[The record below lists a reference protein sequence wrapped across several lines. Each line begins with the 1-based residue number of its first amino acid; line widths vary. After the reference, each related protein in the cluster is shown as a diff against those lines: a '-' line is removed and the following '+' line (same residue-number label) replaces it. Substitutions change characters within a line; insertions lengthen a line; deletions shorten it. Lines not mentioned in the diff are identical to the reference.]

1 MNDFQHSQQELTQFR
16 RRVLFAALV
25 VFLLFGAL
33 FARLFHLQVNL
44 HAYYSTRAE
53 SNRISLSPIVPN
65 RGNITDRNG
74 VVLAHNYSA
83 FTLEITPA
91 QTRDLEAAIDALSEI
106 IDIQAKD
113 RRRFR
118 RLLEEAKTFESIP
131 IRTRLTDEEVARFT
145 ARRYLFPGVEVK
157 ARLFRRYPEGALA
170 AHAIGYISRIND
182 DDLAWIEREA
192 AERPAQNI
200 NYKGSTLIGK
210 IGLEKQYEFELHG
223 VTGHE
228 QVEVDAAGRAVR
240 VLSQTAPRPGNN
252 LVLTLDSGL
261 QKMAETAFGQRRGS
275 LVALDPRNGAVLA
288 LVSNPTFDPNLFVD
302 GIRFDDWDELN
313 SNPDKPMLNRAI
325 YSAYPPGS
333 TFKPLMAMAALSQ
346 GRRSASHTIA
356 DPGFFNFGGRT
367 FMDDRVGGHG
377 SVDMF
382 KSIVVSCNTYYYH
395 LANDLGIDAIAR
407 FMGEIG
413 LGARTGIDIPGENE
427 GVLPSPEW
435 KARRFKSR
443 EQQKWYAGETISV
456 GIGQGYN
463 AYTPLQM
470 AHALANVLNYGRVF
484 TPHLVEAI
492 VDPETGEARKM
503 GAQPVRQ
510 IALKPEHVDFI
521 KRAMAG
527 VNKEGTGARVFAGA
541 AYTSGGKTGTA
552 QVYSLKGQ
560 RYAGRSKERLR
571 DHSWFVAFAPLEEP
585 RIVLAVLVEN
595 GGFGAT
601 SAAPIARQV
610 LDYHLLGQRVAT
622 PAPEGVASADEGN
635 AALPLFPPP
644 SLTAAAGAPDHA
656 ARP

>member
-16 RRVLFAALV
+16 RRILFSTFA
-25 VFLLFGAL
+25 VFLLSGAI
-33 FARLFHLQVNL
+33 FARLAYLQVVL
-44 HAYYSTRAE
+44 HEYYSTRAE
-53 SNRISLSPIVPN
+53 SNRISLSPIAPN

-74 VVLAHNYSA
+74 VVLARNYSA
-83 FTLEITPA
+83 FTLEITPD
-91 QTRDLEAAIDALSEI
+91 QTRDLDATIDALSEL
-106 IDIQAKD
+106 IDIQPKD
-113 RRRFR
+113 RRRFK

-145 ARRYLFPGVEVK
+145 ARRYLFSGVDVK
-157 ARLFRRYPEGALA
+157 ARLFRQYPEGALA

-182 DDLAWIEREA
+182 NDLAWIEQEA
-192 AERPAQNI
+192 AERTDQNI
-200 NYKGSTLIGK
+200 NYKGTSLIGK

-228 QVEVDAAGRAVR
+228 QIEVDAAGRAVR
-240 VLSQTAPRPGNN
+240 VLSHTAPIPGNN
-252 LVLTLDSGL
+252 LVLTLDGAL
-261 QKMAETAFGQRRGS
+261 QKTAEAAFGQRRGA
-275 LVALDPRNGAVLA
+275 LVALDPNNGAILA
-288 LVSNPTFDPNLFVD
+288 LVSNPVFDPNLFVD

-313 SNPDKPMLNRAI
+313 NNPDKPMLNRAI

-333 TFKPLMAMAALSQ
+333 TFKPLMALAALSQ
-346 GRRSASHTIA
+346 GRRKAGYTIS
-356 DPGFFNFGGRT
+356 DPGFFSFGGRIFT
-367 FMDDRVGGHG
+367 DDKPGGHG
-377 SVDMF
+377 SVDML
-382 KSIVVSCNTYYYH
+382 KSIIVSCNTYYYH

-413 LGARTGIDIPGENE
+413 LGARTGIDIPGESE

-470 AHALANVLNYGRVF
+470 AHTLANVLNYGRVF
-484 TPHLVEAI
+484 SPHLVDAI
-492 VDPETGEARKM
+492 IDSGTGATRRM
-503 GAQPVRQ
+503 GAQPIRQ
-510 IALKPEHVDFI
+510 IPLNPEHVDFI

-527 VNKEGTGARVFAGA
+527 VNREGTGARAFAGA
-541 AYTSGGKTGTA
+541 PYSSGGKTGTA

-560 RYAGRSKERLR
+560 RYAGQNKERLR
-571 DHSWFVAFAPLEEP
+571 DHSWFMAFAPLETP
-585 RIVLAVLVEN
+585 SIVVAVLVEN

-610 LDYHLLGQRVAT
+610 FDYYLLGKNSGG
-622 PAPEGVASADEGN
+622 PAPEDVASADEGN
-635 AALPLFPPP
+635 VDAMPPP
-644 SLTAAAGAPDHA
+644 FPLTGADHA
-656 ARP
+656 VLP